1 MNLMLQKEIHY
12 KPTYLHKLLNTY
24 VENPDTKGLFYM
36 SYLVILIKRSRDFP
50 QVSELVIFLLLL
62 YPLLARWGEWQFE
75 RERGEDKAIGTDF

>member
-1 MNLMLQKEIHY
+1 MLSDLINIIA
-12 KPTYLHKLLNTY
+12 LAWLI
-24 VENPDTKGLFYM
+24 LFPQ
-36 SYLVILIKRSRDFP
+36 SVDEEAKIKRSRDFP